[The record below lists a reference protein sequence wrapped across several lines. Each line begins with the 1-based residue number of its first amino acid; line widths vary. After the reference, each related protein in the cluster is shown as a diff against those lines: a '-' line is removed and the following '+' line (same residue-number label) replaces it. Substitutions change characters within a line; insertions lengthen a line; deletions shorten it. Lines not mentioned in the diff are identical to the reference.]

1 MRLSLTGRNVEVTP
15 ALRQQ
20 VSRQIQKLER
30 LAGDMAVSA
39 QVVLARER
47 FRCLTTVTLHARGD
61 RVLTGL
67 GDATTWLASIK
78 EACESLEK
86 QTRKV
91 KEKWTTRKRR
101 ATGGKRLPVPPEAAG
116 AAPPLDAAT
125 LGPRIIRARHL
136 VRSLSLDAARARLAK
151 SSDEFLVFRNSET
164 GRTAVLVRRQDGNF
178 GLIEP
183 EA

>member
-1 MRLSLTGRNVEVTP
+1 MRLSLTGRNVDITP

-20 VSRQIQKLER
+20 VSRQIEKLER
-30 LAGDMAVSA
+30 AAGDMALSA

-47 FRCLTTVTLHARGD
+47 FRCLTTLTVHARGD
-61 RVLTGL
+61 NVLTGL

-78 EACESLEK
+78 AASDSLEK
-86 QTRKV
+86 QVRKV

-101 ATGGKRLPVPPEAAG
+101 ATGGKRLPVAPEAAG

-125 LGPRIIRARHL
+125 IGPRVIRARHL
-136 VRSLSLDAARARLAK
+136 VRSLTVEAARARFAK
-151 SSDEFLVFRNSET
+151 SADEFLVFRNAET